1 MSMLRQRR
9 VKMHRARLAELAK
22 RKGVKVVSLKVE
34 DPAVFEA
41 KEKMK
46 PKPGRPKGAK
56 TKRVD
61 DEVKADAN
69 NDDAA

>member
-9 VKMHRARLAELAK
+9 VKMHRARLVELAK

-34 DPAVFEA
+34 DPAVYEA
-41 KEKMK
+41 REKAK

-56 TKRVD
+56 TKPTVV
-61 DEVKADAN
+61 DEVKADAGET
-69 NDDAA
+69 A

>member
-41 KEKMK
+41 REKAK

-56 TKRVD
+56 TKRVE
-61 DEVKADAN
+61 DEVKVDAN
-69 NDDAA
+69 NNDT

>member
-9 VKMHRARLAELAK
+9 VKMHSARLVELAK

-34 DPAVFEA
+34 DPAVYEA

-56 TKRVD
+56 TKPVVE
-61 DEVKADAN
+61 EVKADAGET
-69 NDDAA
+69 A